1 MNGLILLWGR
11 EGEDGVGEDCF
22 LDVYFKCLL
31 LLVFNNLCGKT
42 KIGNGFLEFH
52 ALWELWPAMFFNGFF
67 YFIIVIMIFFFWLLF
82 RRCTYFVPFEVLA
95 FYLF

>member
-1 MNGLILLWGR
+1 MVEEHERAHSLVGKRRRGWCGGR
-11 EGEDGVGEDCF
+11 LFPRC
-22 LDVYFKCLL
+22 YFKRLL

-67 YFIIVIMIFFFWLLF
+67 YFIIVIMIFF
-82 RRCTYFVPFEVLA
+82 LA
-95 FYLF
+95 ALSSLYLFCAI